1 MSNEQEYQ
9 RDKLQFQKK
18 TIKDQADVIKEQE
31 KRIAELIAKQ
41 ENKNG

>member
-1 MSNEQEYQ
+1 MSQKQ
-9 RDKLQFQKK
+9 QHQTDKLKFQKK

>member
-1 MSNEQEYQ
+1 MSQKQQNQT
-9 RDKLQFQKK
+9 DKLKFQKK

-31 KRIAELIAKQ
+31 KRIAELIAQQ